1 MTATNTSASA
11 SPADQ
16 PRRARILVADDS
28 SEMRA
33 LLDELLSDEGYDVTV
48 AASGARALSIMN
60 DDPPDLLITDL
71 LMPGMS
77 GFALRTLML
86 RRPDLAAVRVVVLSA
101 YWHRPSETLDV
112 AAVLE
117 KPLNIDRLLETVRR
131 LTDGTGTVDERADG
145 PDPS

>member
-1 MTATNTSASA
+1 MTATNTSAPG
-11 SPADQ
+11 SPADR

-28 SEMRA
+28 PEMRS
-33 LLDELLSDEGYDVTV
+33 LLSDILSDEGYEVTV

-60 DDPPDLLITDL
+60 DDPPELLITDL

-131 LTDGTGTVDERADG
+131 LTDGTAVEE
-145 PDPS
+145 DPPIPN

>member
-1 MTATNTSASA
+1 MTATNPSASG
-11 SPADQ
+11 SRADQ
-16 PRRARILVADDS
+16 ARPPRILVADDS
-28 SEMRA
+28 PEMRA
-33 LLDELLSDEGYDVTV
+33 LLSDILSEEGYDVTV

-77 GFALRTLML
+77 GFALRSLML

-117 KPLNIDRLLETVRR
+117 KPLNIDRLLEAVRR
-131 LTDGTGTVDERADG
+131 LTDGAAVADPPPV
-145 PDPS
+145 PD